1 MRWSR
6 QNELVHQAIVMTKQE
21 IMDIIESSLAL
32 EGIETLDGSP
42 NYLIV
47 RDVEND
53 QDYKISL
60 EQIPE

>member
-1 MRWSR
+1 
-6 QNELVHQAIVMTKQE
+6 MTKQE
-21 IMDIIESSLAL
+21 IMYIIESSLAL

-60 EQIPE
+60 EQIPG